1 MNWDVAIY
9 ETFSR
14 LETRWLVNT
23 RLDLDPDF
31 YDYNAWPMADFMASV
46 EMVGQFVPQGR
57 FLDVGCGIGTK
68 LALMYS
74 LGWEVSGLDWN
85 QEYVFRARELLP
97 ERADAIVVADL
108 RDVESFDAD
117 VVYMYR
123 PAKSDEQEEAVERH
137 LIGHC
142 AQGTL
147 LILPETPVTSQLDL
161 ERVGPNVWRV

>member
-57 FLDVGCGIGTK
+57 FLDVGCGTGTRSTSF
-68 LALMYS
+68 APVSFS
-74 LGWEVSGLDWN
+74 LSAPMPSWWQTCVTWSPSTPTWSTCTDRP
-85 QEYVFRARELLP
+85 RATSR
-97 ERADAIVVADL
+97 R
-108 RDVESFDAD
+108 
-117 VVYMYR
+117 R
-123 PAKSDEQEEAVERH
+123 PSS
-137 LIGHC
+137 
-142 AQGTL
+142 
-147 LILPETPVTSQLDL
+147 VTS
-161 ERVGPNVWRV
+161 